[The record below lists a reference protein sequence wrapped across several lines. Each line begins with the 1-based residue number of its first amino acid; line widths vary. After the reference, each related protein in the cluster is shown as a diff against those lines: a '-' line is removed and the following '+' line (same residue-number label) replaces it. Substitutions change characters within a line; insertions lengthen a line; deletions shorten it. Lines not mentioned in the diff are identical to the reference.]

1 MDGLRLDG
9 RTAVVTG
16 GAGAIGTA
24 VCRDL
29 ASLGARVVVADVDE
43 PAAAATAAALNAA
56 RPAPEAGAGAA
67 VGGGDRPGTRP
78 KGGPADGAGPGD
90 GPGDGAGTRPG
101 DGARVTHLAVDLADP
116 ASIEEFCGRVGP
128 VDILVHN
135 AGISIVEPFVTSDP
149 AGWDL
154 MWRVNLRA
162 PMLLTK
168 LLLPGMTERGW
179 GRLVFVSSDG
189 ARAGS
194 GGEGA
199 YAATKAGLFG
209 LAKTL
214 AREAARANVTSNVV
228 CPGPTDTP
236 MLRRIDA
243 EKPGLVDKIARGIP
257 LRRLGT
263 PQDVAGLV
271 AYLCTDRA
279 AYVTGQTLSVSGGV
293 TMQ

>member
-1 MDGLRLDG
+1 MEGLRLDG

-16 GAGAIGTA
+16 GAGAIGAA

-29 ASLGARVVVADVDE
+29 SALGARIVVADVDG
-43 PAAAATAAALNAA
+43 PGAATVADELNGASLGLG
-56 RPAPEAGAGAA
+56 AGAGA
-67 VGGGDRPGTRP
+67 
-78 KGGPADGAGPGD
+78 GAGS
-90 GPGDGAGTRPG
+90 GTPRERTAP
-101 DGARVTHLAVDLADP
+101 ATSLEVDLADP
-116 ASIEEFCGRVGP
+116 ASIEEFCGRAGP
-128 VDILVHN
+128 VDILVSN
-135 AGISIVEPFVTSDP
+135 AGVSIVEPFVTGDP
-149 AGWDL
+149 EGWEL

-162 PMLLTK
+162 PMLLTR

-179 GRLVFVSSDG
+179 GRLIFVSSDG

-209 LAKTL
+209 LSRTL
-214 AREAARANVTSNVV
+214 AREAARGNVTSNVV

-236 MLRRIDA
+236 MLRRVDA
-243 EKPGLVDKIARGIP
+243 ERPGLVDRIARGIP

-263 PQDVAGLV
+263 PEDVAGLI

-293 TMQ
+293 TMH

>member
-9 RTAVVTG
+9 RVAVVTG
-16 GAGAIGTA
+16 GAGAIGAAIATDLTA
-24 VCRDL
+24 
-29 ASLGARVVVADVDE
+29 LGAEVVVADVDL
-43 PAAAATAAALNAA
+43 PNAEKVA
-56 RPAPEAGAGAA
+56 SGLS
-67 VGGGDRPGTRP
+67 
-78 KGGPADGAGPGD
+78 
-90 GPGDGAGTRPG
+90 
-101 DGARVTHLAVDLADP
+101 GARALAVDLASP
-116 ASIEEFCGRVGP
+116 VSVGEFGGAVGP

-135 AGISIVEPFVTSDP
+135 AGVSIVEPFTESDP
-149 AGWDL
+149 ANWDL
-154 MWRVNLRA
+154 MWQVNLRG

-168 LLLPGMTERGW
+168 LLLPGMAARGR
-179 GRLVFVSSDG
+179 GRLVFISSDG

-214 AREAARANVTSNVV
+214 AREAAKAHVTSNVV

-236 MLRRIDA
+236 MLRRVSAA
-243 EKPGLVDKIARGIP
+243 EPGLVDRIARGIP

-263 PQDVAGLV
+263 PADVAGLV
-271 AYLCTDRA
+271 SYLCTDRA
-279 AYVTGQTLSVSGGV
+279 AYITGQTLSVSGGV

>member
-16 GAGAIGTA
+16 AAGAIGSATA
-24 VCRDL
+24 ADL
-29 ASLGARVVVADVDE
+29 TALGARVVVADVD
-43 PAAAATAAALNAA
+43 
-56 RPAPEAGAGAA
+56 
-67 VGGGDRPGTRP
+67 
-78 KGGPADGAGPGD
+78 ADGADAVAAGLA
-90 GPGDGAGTRPG
+90 GAVPLT
-101 DGARVTHLAVDLADP
+101 VDLSAPESVERFCRELGDRGLEAD
-116 ASIEEFCGRVGP
+116 IV
-128 VDILVHN
+128 VHN
-135 AGISIVEPFVTSDP
+135 AGLSIVEPFTESDP
-149 AGWDL
+149 ASWDL
-154 MWRVNLRA
+154 MWLVNLRG
-162 PMLLTK
+162 PMLMTK
-168 LLLPGMTERGW
+168 LLLPGMTARGW

-236 MLRRIDA
+236 MLRRVSAA
-243 EKPGLVDKIARGIP
+243 EPGLVEKISRAIP

-263 PQDVAGLV
+263 PADVAGLV

-279 AYVTGQTLSVSGGV
+279 AYITGQTLSVSGGV
-293 TMQ
+293 TMH

>member
-1 MDGLRLDG
+1 MSEGAAVGPSAGGALSG
-9 RTAVVTG
+9 RTALVTG
-16 GAGAIGTA
+16 GAGAIGA
-24 VCRDL
+24 AICADL
-29 ASLGARVVVADVDE
+29 AALGARVVVADVDIE
-43 PAAAATAAALNAA
+43 GAAKVAA
-56 RPAPEAGAGAA
+56 RLA
-67 VGGGDRPGTRP
+67 
-78 KGGPADGAGPGD
+78 PADAV
-90 GPGDGAGTRPG
+90 ASR
-101 DGARVTHLAVDLADP
+101 VDLADP
-116 ASIEEFCGRVGP
+116 ESITAFCHELVGEGP
-128 VDILVHN
+128 DAAARGDVDIVVHN
-135 AGISIVEPFVTSDP
+135 AGVSIVEPFVASDP
-149 AGWDL
+149 AHWDL

-168 LLLPGMTERGW
+168 LLLPGMCARSW
-179 GRLVFVSSDG
+179 GRLVFISSDG

-214 AREAARANVTSNVV
+214 AREAARHNVTSNVV

-243 EKPGLVDKIARGIP
+243 EKPGLVDKLEKGIP

-263 PQDVAGLV
+263 PADVAGLV

-279 AYVTGQTLSVSGGV
+279 AYITGQTLSVSGGI
-293 TMQ
+293 TMH